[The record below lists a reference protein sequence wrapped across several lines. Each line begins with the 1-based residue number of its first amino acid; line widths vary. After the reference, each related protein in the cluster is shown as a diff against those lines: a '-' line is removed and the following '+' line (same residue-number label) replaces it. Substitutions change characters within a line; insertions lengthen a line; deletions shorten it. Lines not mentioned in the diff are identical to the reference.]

1 MNMIKGKYS
10 GKIAIAIGTIFLFS
24 LMFIVRSTYLQHVM
38 IILLQTITLAVSYRF
53 ITLSGQWTFAHC
65 TMMGVGAYTSAILST
80 KLGYPVWI
88 SWPTGIVITCLIAC
102 LLGLLIVRTRHVY
115 FFFATWAFAYVVEIT
130 WKKLWFPFGGHDG
143 IRNIPR
149 PGPWFSSEA
158 HFYYLILG
166 ITLMSLVVLYK
177 LEKSRFGRTLVCI
190 NENEDLARS
199 IGFNAFRFRMLVFVI
214 GSAFA
219 GLMGGFYTHY
229 AGFIGPDDFGWMLN
243 WFIVIYIVSGGSRT
257 ILGPII
263 GTLIFVPVMQIL
275 AVYRNYIT
283 IAMGLYTIFIIMV
296 ATDGIE
302 GLIWRLRHPGE
313 VGVSRALR

>member
-1 MNMIKGKYS
+1 MSIANFRYS
-10 GKIAIAIGTIFLFS
+10 KELAFAMGTLFLFS
-24 LMFIVRSTYLQHVM
+24 LMLIIRSTYLQHVM
-38 IILLQTITLAVSYRF
+38 IMLLQTITLAVSFRF

-80 KLGYPVWI
+80 KLGYPVWVT
-88 SWPTGIVITCLIAC
+88 WLTGIVMTCLTAC

-143 IRNIPR
+143 IRYIPK
-149 PGPWFSSEA
+149 PGLWFNSEA
-158 HFYYLILG
+158 HYYYLILG
-166 ITLMSLVVLYK
+166 ITLASLWVLYK

-190 NENEDLARS
+190 NENEDLAKS
-199 IGFNAFRFRMLVFVI
+199 IGFNAFKFRMLAFII

-219 GLMGGFYTHY
+219 GLMGGFYAHY
-229 AGFIGPDDFGWMLN
+229 AGFIGPADFDWMLN
-243 WFIVIYIVSGGSRT
+243 WFIVIYIVSGGTRT
-257 ILGPII
+257 ILGSII

-275 AVYRNYIT
+275 AAYRNYIT
-283 IAMGLYTIFIIMV
+283 IAIGLYTIFIIMV

-313 VGVSRALR
+313 VGTSHGLR